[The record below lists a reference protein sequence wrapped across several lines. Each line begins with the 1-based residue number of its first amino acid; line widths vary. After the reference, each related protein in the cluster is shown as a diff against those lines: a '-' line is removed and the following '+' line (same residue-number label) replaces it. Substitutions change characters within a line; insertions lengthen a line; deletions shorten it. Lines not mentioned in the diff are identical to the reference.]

1 MRCMRDGRLR
11 SETPRRSE
19 TKTSGGNGHL
29 HDVVFGQVNVEVE
42 VRQDERCVFAELED
56 EALKVQHKVKVVK
69 ANI

>member
-1 MRCMRDGRLR
+1 MRDGRLR
-11 SETPRRSE
+11 GETPRRSE
-19 TKTSGGNGHL
+19 TKTGGGDGHL

-42 VRQDERCVFAELED
+42 VRQDERSVFAKFED